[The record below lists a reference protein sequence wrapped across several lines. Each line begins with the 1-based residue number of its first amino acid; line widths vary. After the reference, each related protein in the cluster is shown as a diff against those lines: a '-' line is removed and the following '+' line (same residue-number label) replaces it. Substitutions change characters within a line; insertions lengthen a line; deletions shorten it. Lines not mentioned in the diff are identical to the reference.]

1 MAAQGASSRPA
12 WACVAALAVQLAIGT
27 NAGAGAGAGTGASAS
42 TGAGTGTGTGTG
54 TKPNVLFMV
63 IDDLGFNDL
72 GWSQILHGFSKPATL
87 TPTIDQMA
95 STSPCLVLAPRG
107 LHVHVAWMTMCAREP
122 QDRPPQ
128 PPPR

>member
-27 NAGAGAGAGTGASAS
+27 NAGAGAG
-42 TGAGTGTGTGTG
+42 

-63 IDDLGFNDL
+63 IDDLGYNDL

-95 STSPCLVLAPRG
+95 STSPYLVLAPRG